1 MSNPLLR
8 EPMSPSSMG
17 RLTGDHTQKNLVY
30 TCKVS
35 AGGGRGGC
43 CVQLPQSPLE
53 AGIVPDNE
61 AVLEVKILALTETYT
76 EG

>member
-35 AGGGRGGC
+35 AGGGC

-61 AVLEVKILALTETYT
+61 TVLEVKILALTETYI
-76 EG
+76 ED